1 MTLIVEDG
9 TGKVDAESYLST
21 AAADTYFS
29 NLGNSSW
36 TGSTAV
42 KEAALR
48 KATTYL
54 DSTYRWAGEIFSVE
68 QSLNWPRIS
77 VYDSQGRDLSETVPT
92 LLKNACAELALISLT
107 ETLVPIVDSANYIKR
122 EKVGSLEV
130 EYKDN
135 SPSTKQFIF
144 VDRLLSD
151 LYVSKSGNSNV
162 TLVRA

>member
-1 MTLIVEDG
+1 MTLVVEDG
-9 TGKVDAESYLST
+9 TGKEDADSYQSVSAT
-21 AAADTYFS
+21 DTYFS

-48 KATTYL
+48 KATVYL
-54 DSTYRWAGEIFSVE
+54 DSTYQWIGSIFSLE
-68 QSLNWPRIS
+68 QSLNWPRTS

-92 LLKNACAELALISLT
+92 VLKNACMELALISLST
-107 ETLVPIVDSANYIKR
+107 ELFPSVDNSNYIKR

-135 SPSTKQFIF
+135 SPSLKQFPFIDKF
-144 VDRLLSD
+144 LSG
-151 LYVSKSGNSNV
+151 LYVAKIGSSNIN
-162 TLVRA
+162 LVRS